1 MADNQVDLTGKPAE
15 AWRYLTKAST
25 LGRSYALKAWR
36 EVVRED
42 GRGLG
47 WWLGQRENRQSLA
60 PLRSHQLVRIG
71 FPIGLKTVT
80 VRRVKVT
87 VQSASQKVPMPRR
100 GCEKGGRLD
109 KISLA
114 EAVEVWTWPVAVSTR
129 IDGAEA
135 FRLVQGAEGVR

>member
-47 WWLGQRENRQSLA
+47 WRLGQREKRQSLA
-60 PLRSHQLVRIG
+60 PWRSRQPVRIG
-71 FPIGLKTVT
+71 APIGLKTVT

-100 GCEKGGRLD
+100 DCAKFGMMWASAGGRLG

-114 EAVEVWTWPVAVSTR
+114 EAVEVWT
-129 IDGAEA
+129 
-135 FRLVQGAEGVR
+135 